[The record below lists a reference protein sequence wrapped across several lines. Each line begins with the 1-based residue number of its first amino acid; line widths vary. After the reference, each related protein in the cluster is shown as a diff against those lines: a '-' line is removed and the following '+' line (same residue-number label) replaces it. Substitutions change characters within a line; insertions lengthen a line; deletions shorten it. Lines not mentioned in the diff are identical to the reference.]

1 MQITRRWFVL
11 GSKLVH
17 FYLLSNLNGLHLT
30 LCEHRKEDFVSE
42 TKFMCL
48 ANRRSLLMKLLLK
61 NLDYLYP

>member
-48 ANRRSLLMKLLLK
+48 DRGKLLLK
-61 NLDYLYP
+61 NLHYLYP